1 MRISLQTFKGIRPKV
16 DPELLGAEEAQT
28 AENCNLSKGLIHP
41 WDQELLNYGLVNAS
55 LVRTL
60 FYYEDQYWFEFTADV
75 DLVPGVLAAD
85 TAGKFYYTGDGIPKK
100 SNETE
105 ATTGSGAMP
114 INFYPLSLPTPHI
127 KPTATDTGSGGSGDD
142 RNTTYVWTVVSSWG
156 EESICSA
163 PSSTVTAKNGEQ
175 VDLSNMTMVWQAG
188 EAYTVGESVYGVG
201 DEGGTYLY
209 KCVVAGTTG
218 ANEPSPWG
226 TTVDGDTLD
235 HTVTWRCFKNNLSYK
250 RIYRLN
256 TGDEFAEYQYV
267 TQIAVSAIIYSD
279 SVTDANLAEVLPS
292 ETWDPA
298 IDELIG
304 LCYMG
309 NGILAGFN
317 GKDLY
322 FSDPYRPWAWPDDYR
337 LTLPTTIVG
346 IKSVGSTLVVAT
358 ETKPYLVT
366 GMDPRSMRPQPF
378 PDPQPCRSKR
388 GMAEYL
394 GQVLFPTAAG
404 LYIISGS
411 KGDLVTKN
419 AYSKKVWAAVDPDT
433 MHGHIH
439 DGKYFGFYSSG
450 TNQGCVVI
458 DFVNSIIQTLDF
470 YIPAA
475 FVDPKTDTLYFC
487 KHTTEVRLLEGG
499 VTYPNRANSRLL
511 ESGDARL
518 LE

>member
-1 MRISLQTFKGIRPKV
+1 MIISLQTFKGIRPKA
-16 DPELLGAEEAQT
+16 DEELLGNEEAQT
-28 AENCNLSKGLIHP
+28 AENVNLSKGLIHP
-41 WDQELLNYGLVNAS
+41 WDNEVKDDGLVNCT

-60 FYYEDQYWFEFTADV
+60 FFFEDQYWFEFTADV
-75 DLVPGVLAAD
+75 DLVLAPIAAD

-114 INFYPLSLPTPHI
+114 INFYPMALPSPHT
-127 KPTATDTGSGGSGDD
+127 KLTATATDSGGTGDD
-142 RNTTYVWTVVSSWG
+142 RDTTYVWTVVSSWG
-156 EESICSA
+156 EESV
-163 PSSTVTAKNGEQ
+163 PSDPSTAVTAKNGEQ
-175 VDLSNMTMVWQAG
+175 VDLTAITMIWKAAT
-188 EAYTVGESVYGVG
+188 AYTVGNSVYNTS

-209 KCVVAGTTG
+209 KCVVAGTSG
-218 ANEPSPWG
+218 ATEPSPWG

-235 HTVTWRCFKNNLSYK
+235 NTVTWRCYENNLSYK
-250 RIYRLN
+250 RIYRVN
-256 TGDEFAEYQYV
+256 TGDQYANYQYV
-267 TQIAVSAIIYSD
+267 TQIAITATTYSD
-279 SVTDANLAEVLPS
+279 TVTDTNLAEVLPS
-292 ETWDPA
+292 EEWDPPIA
-298 IDELIG
+298 ELIG
-304 LCYMG
+304 LAYMG

-322 FSDPYRPWAWPDDYR
+322 FSHPYRPWAWPDAYR
-337 LTLPTTIVG
+337 LTLPVTIVG

-366 GMDPRSMRPQPF
+366 GTDPQSMTPEPF

-388 GMAEYL
+388 GMAEYK
-394 GQVLFPTAAG
+394 GRVLFPTSAG
-404 LYIISGS
+404 LYMISGS
-411 KGDLVTKN
+411 EGELLTGQAYNRKKWADLYP
-419 AYSKKVWAAVDPDT
+419 AT

-439 DGKYFGFYSSG
+439 DSKYFGFYSSG
-450 TNQGCVVI
+450 GNEGCVIV
-458 DFVNSIIQTLDF
+458 DFANGIIKTLDF

-475 FVDPKTDTLYFC
+475 YVDPKTDTLYFC

-499 VTYPNRANSRLL
+499 VTYPNRANSRTL